1 METDTSGSLLWL
13 STAPTQRSIKLLRT
27 IVYFADLGMIKDV
40 RPVGGGLIISSEVKV
55 MLASVSA
62 SGSMFG

>member
-40 RPVGGGLIISSEVKV
+40 RPVGGGLIFSSEVKV
-55 MLASVSA
+55 MMASVSA